1 MQCHSP
7 VETEYKEVQVVTQT
21 GTGTQSNL
29 FREILQRQLSIR
41 TVFILTHQPDITCI
55 EKNSSVQVAEN
66 TEAVFHVCFHTD
78 IAHVV
83 DIGILFLFI
92 GWIATGPDTAGRIGT
107 DTVGA
112 TNIELFGIRRS
123 RCISV
128 GPDYSSCNTGS
139 NHLVLVYPVV
149 IAEFRI
155 QLQELCERYSQQFL
169 VFLAE
174 RLSECLINQRG
185 QITGR
190 SECSL
195 PPDGITYIAKRSVI
209 IGVGIFHLGN
219 KLITET
225 DVKSRVLSLYF
236 FKSRSRIAQHIKCQL
251 EGRDTMFPGRHRLK
265 VIRDVSTES
274 KQFVVLGT
282 VHLVY
287 VDTEGGGSRE
297 VIFLGTHPG
306 EDDTWEGKCRR

>member
-1 MQCHSP
+1 M
-7 VETEYKEVQVVTQT
+7 
-21 GTGTQSNL
+21 
-29 FREILQRQLSIR
+29 
-41 TVFILTHQPDITCI
+41 
-55 EKNSSVQVAEN
+55 
-66 TEAVFHVCFHTD
+66 
-78 IAHVV
+78 
-83 DIGILFLFI
+83 
-92 GWIATGPDTAGRIGT
+92 
-107 DTVGA
+107 
-112 TNIELFGIRRS
+112 
-123 RCISV
+123 
-128 GPDYSSCNTGS
+128 
-139 NHLVLVYPVV
+139 
-149 IAEFRI
+149 
-155 QLQELCERYSQQFL
+155 CERYSQQFL

-195 PPDGITYIAKRSVI
+195 PPDRITYIAKRSVI
-209 IGVGIFHLGN
+209 IGIGIFHLGN

-236 FKSRSRIAQHIKCQL
+236 LKSRSRIAQHIKCQL